1 MNAATLRLYFEPMF
15 YLISTYWPHIL
26 FVISIAMG
34 AAAAI
39 HAAMTKEEVRAAIGW
54 VGVIILS
61 PIVGAVLYAIAG
73 VNRIR
78 RKSLSLRRDAL
89 LPEDELDELETFDA
103 DAETVIGGF
112 GYRFAALQT
121 LGDRVA
127 RNPLTTGN
135 TIDMLENG
143 DDAYRAMKTAIDGA
157 ARSVL
162 LETYIFDR
170 DKIGLRIADALIAAV
185 KRGVEVRVLIDA
197 VGARYSVPSILGYLS
212 EGGVTVSVFNGNV
225 IMGLRLPYANLRT
238 HRKIVIVDGRMAL
251 TGGMNI
257 REGFSEEI
265 SGEGYARDT
274 HFSVTGPAVADLFDV
289 AAEDWRFA
297 TGELLNGEPWRIET
311 PEREP
316 GDPVFI
322 RVVASGPDRSVETNH
337 KMLMG
342 AFSVARKSIRIMSP
356 YFLPDRELIS
366 ALVTAA
372 RRGVEVD
379 IVVPAVNNLMLVDR
393 AMTAQFDQILKNYCR
408 IWRATGSF
416 SHSKL
421 LTVDGAWA
429 YVGSSNIDPRSLRL
443 NFEIDLEV
451 FNEGFAAEI
460 DEHVEE
466 LLRTATPVTLEGLRS
481 RPFYVRL
488 VEKVLWLGSPY
499 L

>member
-1 MNAATLRLYFEPMF
+1 MF

-61 PIVGAVLYAIAG
+61 PIIGAVLYAIAG

-78 RKSLSLRRDAL
+78 RKSLSVRRDAL

-103 DAETVIGGF
+103 DAEMVIGGF
-112 GYRFAALQT
+112 GYRFAAQQT

-157 ARSVL
+157 ERSVL

-238 HRKIVIVDGRMAL
+238 HRKIVIVDGRLAL

-289 AAEDWRFA
+289 AGEDWRFA
-297 TGELLNGEPWRIET
+297 TGELLNGEAWRIET
-311 PEREP
+311 PERDP
-316 GDPVFI
+316 GDPVFM

-421 LTVDGAWA
+421 MTVDGAWA

-481 RPFYVRL
+481 RPFFVRL

>member
-135 TIDMLENG
+135 TIDTLENG

-316 GDPVFI
+316 GDPVFM

>member
-1 MNAATLRLYFEPMF
+1 MF

-61 PIVGAVLYAIAG
+61 PIIGAVLYAIAG

-78 RKSLSLRRDAL
+78 RKSLSVRRDAL
-89 LPEDELDELETFDA
+89 LPEDEFGELETFDA
-103 DAETVIGGF
+103 DAEMVIGGF
-112 GYRFAALQT
+112 GYRFAAMQT

-157 ARSVL
+157 ERSVL

-238 HRKIVIVDGRMAL
+238 HRKIVIVDGRLAL

-289 AAEDWRFA
+289 AGEDWRFA
-297 TGELLNGEPWRIET
+297 TGELLNGEAWRIET
-311 PEREP
+311 PERER
-316 GDPVFI
+316 GDPVFM

-421 LTVDGAWA
+421 MTVDGAWA

-481 RPFYVRL
+481 RPFFVRL